1 MVHIPVNFL
10 SYRTIFEKYNVAE
23 VFATGDLIP
32 VLALSIVK
40 TPYKQMK
47 VHIKCISA
55 DIIMICCCQLQVKV
69 NARSTS

>member
-1 MVHIPVNFL
+1 MVNIPVNFL
-10 SYRTIFEKYNVAE
+10 SYRTIFEKYNVVE
-23 VFATGDLIP
+23 VIATGDMMS

-47 VHIKCISA
+47 VQIKCCKR
-55 DIIMICCCQLQVKV
+55 DIIMICCCQLQAKV